1 MANLDNAK
9 LELYIYSGAS
19 DNIPASPEY
28 TITKSPIPGEQTV
41 TFEISELVKDYI
53 DIEFDGNYD
62 NIKQTKWVFYRVTR
76 SYDDTT
82 SDSYTRLNL
91 AFRGY
96 GEITDGINPELSK
109 GLLISNTVINNQC
122 GEPINVPIYTFSQD
136 DEGATEV
143 QYKVDGSSLKTSVLG
158 NATLFTIAQ
167 SINVAP
173 SINDVIT
180 IDKTASVT
188 SQSDSNVNEGLAPA
202 NSDEVEFTVA
212 DGTTQSIKIE
222 CIDECKNI
230 PHKISFINKFGVIQ
244 DIWFFARKKDSISTE
259 RESYKKSTLKTDGTV
274 VSYNISDHQNVYLE
288 NQGREQITMNT
299 GYIHESYGEVIKQL
313 MVSEFV
319 YIHDKFRSS
328 PSNASYDLAVPI
340 NVVTGSLD
348 IKTRR
353 YDKLINYELQ
363 FQGDSELIQSIR

>member
-9 LELYIYSGAS
+9 LELYIYGGAS
-19 DNIPASPEY
+19 DNIPEYPEY

-76 SYDDTT
+76 TYDNENT
-82 SDSYTRLNL
+82 DSYSRLNL

-122 GEPINVPIYTFSQD
+122 GEPINVPIYTFSKD

-143 QYKVDGSSLKTSVLG
+143 QYKADGSSLKTSVLG
-158 NATLFTIAQ
+158 NASLFTIAQ

-202 NSDEVEFTVA
+202 DSDEVEFTIA

-230 PHKISFINKFGVIQ
+230 PHKISFLNKFGVIQ

-299 GYIHESYGEVIKQL
+299 GFIHESYGEVIKQL

-319 YIHDKFRSS
+319 YIHDKFKSS

-363 FQGDSELIQSIR
+363 FDMDSELIQSVR

>member
-9 LELYIYSGAS
+9 LELYIYGGSS
-19 DNIPASPEY
+19 DNIPEYPQY
-28 TITKSPIPGEQTV
+28 TITKSPIAGEQTV

-53 DIEFDGNYD
+53 DIEFDGNYE

-76 SYDDTT
+76 EHSNGNT
-82 SDSYTRLNL
+82 DSYTRLNL

-109 GLLISNTVINNQC
+109 GLLISNTVINNKC
-122 GEPINVPIYTFSQD
+122 GEPINVPIYTFSKD
-136 DEGATEV
+136 DDGATEV
-143 QYKVDGSSLKTSVLG
+143 QYKADGSSLKTSVLG
-158 NATLFTIAQ
+158 NASLFTIAQ
-167 SINVAP
+167 SINVAT

-188 SQSDSNVNEGLAPA
+188 SQSDSNVSEGLAPA
-202 NSDEVEFTVA
+202 DSDEVEFSLA
-212 DGTTQSIKIE
+212 DGTTKSIKIE

-230 PHKISFINKFGVIQ
+230 PHKISFLNKFGVIQ

-259 RESYKKSTLKTDGTV
+259 RESYKKSTLKTDGTAV
-274 VSYNISDHQNVYLE
+274 NYNISDHQNVYLE

-299 GYIHESYGEVIKQL
+299 GFIHESYGEVMKQL

-328 PSNASYDLAVPI
+328 PSNASYDLAVPV

-363 FQGDSELIQSIR
+363 FDMDSELIQSIR

>member
-1 MANLDNAK
+1 MANLNNAK
-9 LELYIYSGAS
+9 LELYIYGGSS
-19 DNIPASPEY
+19 DNIPEYPQY
-28 TITKSPIPGEQTV
+28 TITKSPIAGEQTV

-53 DIEFDGNYD
+53 DIEFDGNYE

-76 SYDDTT
+76 EHSNGNT
-82 SDSYTRLNL
+82 DSYTRLNL

-109 GLLISNTVINNQC
+109 GLLISNTVINNKC
-122 GEPINVPIYTFSQD
+122 GEPINVPIYTFSKD
-136 DEGATEV
+136 DDGATEV
-143 QYKVDGSSLKTSVLG
+143 QYKADGSSLKTSVLG
-158 NATLFTIAQ
+158 NASLFTIAQ
-167 SINVAP
+167 SINVAT

-188 SQSDSNVNEGLAPA
+188 SQSDSNVSEGLAPA
-202 NSDEVEFTVA
+202 DSDEVEFSLA
-212 DGTTQSIKIE
+212 DGTTKSIKIE

-230 PHKISFINKFGVIQ
+230 PHKISFLNKFGVIQ

-259 RESYKKSTLKTDGTV
+259 RESYKKSTLKTDGTAV
-274 VSYNISDHQNVYLE
+274 NYNISDHQNVYLE

-299 GYIHESYGEVIKQL
+299 GFIHESYGEVMKQL

-328 PSNASYDLAVPI
+328 PSNASYDLAVPV

-363 FQGDSELIQSIR
+363 FDMDSELIQSIR

>member
-9 LELYIYSGAS
+9 LELYIYGGAS
-19 DNIPASPEY
+19 DNIPEYPEY
-28 TITKSPIPGEQTV
+28 TITKSPIDGEQTV

-76 SYDDTT
+76 TYDNENT
-82 SDSYTRLNL
+82 DSYTRLNL

-122 GEPINVPIYTFSQD
+122 GEPINVPIYTFSKD

-143 QYKVDGSSLKTSVLG
+143 QYKADGSSLKTSVLG
-158 NATLFTIAQ
+158 NASLFTIAQ

-202 NSDEVEFTVA
+202 DTDEVEFTVA

-230 PHKISFINKFGVIQ
+230 PHKISFLNKFGVIQ

-274 VSYNISDHQNVYLE
+274 VNYNISDHQNVYLE

-299 GYIHESYGEVIKQL
+299 GFIHESYGEVIKQL

-319 YIHDKFRSS
+319 YIHDKFKSS

-363 FQGDSELIQSIR
+363 FDMDSELIQSVR

>member
-9 LELYIYSGAS
+9 LELYIYGGAS
-19 DNIPASPEY
+19 DNIPEYPEY
-28 TITKSPIPGEQTV
+28 TITKSPIGDEQTV
-41 TFEISELVKDYI
+41 TFEISELIKDYI

-76 SYDDTT
+76 TYDNENT
-82 SDSYTRLNL
+82 DSYTRLNL

-122 GEPINVPIYTFSQD
+122 GEPINVPIYTFSKD
-136 DEGATEV
+136 DDGATEV
-143 QYKVDGSSLKTSVLG
+143 QYKADGSSLKTSVLG
-158 NATLFTIAQ
+158 NASLFTIAQ

-180 IDKTASVT
+180 IDKTASLT
-188 SQSDSNVNEGLAPA
+188 SQSDSNVSEGLAPA
-202 NSDEVEFTVA
+202 DSDEVEFTIS

-230 PHKISFINKFGVIQ
+230 PNKISFLNKFGVIQ

-259 RESYKKSTLKTDGTV
+259 RESYKKSTLKTDGTAV
-274 VSYNISDHQNVYLE
+274 NYNISDHQNVYLE

-299 GYIHESYGEVIKQL
+299 GFIHESYGEVIKQL

-328 PSNASYDLAVPI
+328 PSNASYDLAVPV

-363 FQGDSELIQSIR
+363 FDMDSELIQSVR

>member
-9 LELYIYSGAS
+9 LELYIYGGAS
-19 DNIPASPEY
+19 DNIPSSPEY

-76 SYDDTT
+76 TYDDTT
-82 SDSYTRLNL
+82 TDSYTRLNL

-109 GLLISNTVINNQC
+109 GLLLSNTVINNQC
-122 GEPINVPIYTFSQD
+122 GEPINVPIYTFSKD

-143 QYKVDGSSLKTSVLG
+143 QYKADGSSLKTSVLG
-158 NATLFTIAQ
+158 NASLFTIAQ

-202 NSDEVEFTVA
+202 DTDEVEFTIA

-230 PHKISFINKFGVIQ
+230 PHKISFLNKFGVIQ
-244 DIWFFARKKDSISTE
+244 DIWFFARKKDSVSTE

-299 GYIHESYGEVIKQL
+299 GYIHESYGEVMKQL
-313 MVSEFV
+313 LVSEFV

-363 FQGDSELIQSIR
+363 FQGDFELIQSIR

>member
-9 LELYIYSGAS
+9 LELYIYGGAS
-19 DNIPASPEY
+19 DNIPEYTEY
-28 TITKSPIPGEQTV
+28 TITKSPIDGEQTV

-76 SYDDTT
+76 TYDNENT
-82 SDSYTRLNL
+82 DSYTRLNL

-122 GEPINVPIYTFSQD
+122 GEPINVPIYTFSKD

-143 QYKVDGSSLKTSVLG
+143 QYKADGSSLKTSVLG
-158 NATLFTIAQ
+158 NASLFTIAQ

-188 SQSDSNVNEGLAPA
+188 SQSDSNVNEGLAP
-202 NSDEVEFTVA
+202 SDTDEVEFTVA

-230 PHKISFINKFGVIQ
+230 PHKISFLNKFGVIQ

-274 VSYNISDHQNVYLE
+274 VNYNISDHQNVYLE

-299 GYIHESYGEVIKQL
+299 GFIHESYGEVIKQL

-319 YIHDKFRSS
+319 YIHDKFKSS

-363 FQGDSELIQSIR
+363 FDMDSELIQSVR

>member
-9 LELYIYSGAS
+9 LELYIYDGAS
-19 DNIPASPEY
+19 DNIPPSPEY
-28 TITKSPIPGEQTV
+28 TITKSPIGDEQTV
-41 TFEISELVKDYI
+41 TFEISELIKDYI

-76 SYDDTT
+76 TYDNENT
-82 SDSYTRLNL
+82 DSYTRLNL

-122 GEPINVPIYTFSQD
+122 GEPINVPIYTFSKD

-143 QYKVDGSSLKTSVLG
+143 QYKADGSSLKTSVLG
-158 NATLFTIAQ
+158 NASLFTIAQ
-167 SINVAP
+167 SINVAT

-188 SQSDSNVNEGLAPA
+188 SQSDSNVSEGLAPTD
-202 NSDEVEFTVA
+202 SDEVEFTIS

-230 PHKISFINKFGVIQ
+230 PNKISFLNKFGVIQ

-259 RESYKKSTLKTDGTV
+259 RESYKKSTLKTDGTLV
-274 VSYNISDHQNVYLE
+274 NYNISDHQNVYLE

-299 GYIHESYGEVIKQL
+299 GFIHESYGEVIKQL

-328 PSNASYDLAVPI
+328 PSNASYDLAVPV

-363 FQGDSELIQSIR
+363 FDMDSEFIQSVR

>member
-9 LELYIYSGAS
+9 LELYIYGGAS
-19 DNIPASPEY
+19 DNIPEYPDY
-28 TITKSPIPGEQTV
+28 TITKSPIAGEQTV

-76 SYDDTT
+76 KYDNTNT
-82 SDSYTRLNL
+82 DSYTRLNL

-122 GEPINVPIYTFSQD
+122 GEPINVPIYTFSKD

-143 QYKVDGSSLKTSVLG
+143 QYKADGSSLKTSVLG
-158 NATLFTIAQ
+158 NASLFTIAQ
-167 SINVAP
+167 SINVAT

-188 SQSDSNVNEGLAPA
+188 SQSDSNVSEGLAPA
-202 NSDEVEFTVA
+202 NSDEVEFSIA
-212 DGTTQSIKIE
+212 DGTTKSIKIE

-230 PHKISFINKFGVIQ
+230 PHKISFLNKFGVIQ
-244 DIWFFARKKDSISTE
+244 DIWFFARKKDSISTK
-259 RESYKKSTLKTDGTV
+259 RESYKKSTLKTDGTAV
-274 VSYNISDHQNVYLE
+274 NYNISDHQNVYLE
-288 NQGREQITMNT
+288 NQGREQITMST
-299 GYIHESYGEVIKQL
+299 GFIHESYGEVMKQL

-319 YIHDKFRSS
+319 YIHDKFKSS

-363 FQGDSELIQSIR
+363 FDMDSELIQSIR

>member
-9 LELYIYSGAS
+9 LELYIYGGAS
-19 DNIPASPEY
+19 DNIPEYPEY

-76 SYDDTT
+76 TYDNENT
-82 SDSYTRLNL
+82 DSYTRLNL

-122 GEPINVPIYTFSQD
+122 GEPINVPIYTFSKD

-143 QYKVDGSSLKTSVLG
+143 QYKADGSSLKTSVLG
-158 NATLFTIAQ
+158 NASLFTIAQ

-202 NSDEVEFTVA
+202 DSDEVEFTIA

-230 PHKISFINKFGVIQ
+230 PHKISFLNKFGVIQ

-299 GYIHESYGEVIKQL
+299 GFIHESYGEVIKQL

-319 YIHDKFRSS
+319 YIHDKFKSS

-363 FQGDSELIQSIR
+363 FDMDSELIQSVR

>member
-9 LELYIYSGAS
+9 LELYIYGGAS
-19 DNIPASPEY
+19 DNIPPSPDY

-53 DIEFDGNYD
+53 DIEFDGDYD

-76 SYDDTT
+76 KYDDTT
-82 SDSYTRLNL
+82 TDSYTRLNL

-122 GEPINVPIYTFSQD
+122 GEPINVPIYTFSKD

-143 QYKVDGSSLKTSVLG
+143 QYKADGSSLKTSVLG
-158 NATLFTIAQ
+158 NASLFTIAQ

-202 NSDEVEFTVA
+202 DTDEVEFTVA

-230 PHKISFINKFGVIQ
+230 PHKISFLNKFGVIQ

-299 GYIHESYGEVIKQL
+299 GFIHESYGEVIKQL